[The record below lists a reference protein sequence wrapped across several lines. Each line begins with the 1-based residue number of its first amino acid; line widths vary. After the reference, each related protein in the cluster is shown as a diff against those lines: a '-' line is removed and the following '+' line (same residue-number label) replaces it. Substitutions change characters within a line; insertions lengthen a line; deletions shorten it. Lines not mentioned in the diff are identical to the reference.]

1 MDKPATV
8 SPVCVPQL
16 DLAAVAALPTRHGA
30 FDIRVFVDRCDG
42 KEHVAL
48 VRGDVFG
55 KEGVLTRLH
64 SECLTGD
71 VFASLRC
78 DCREQLERALAVIAA
93 EPSGVLLYM
102 RQEGRGIGLANKIRA
117 YRLQE
122 AGLDTVDA
130 NLALGFRDDQRDYG
144 PAAAML
150 RQLGVRSVRLL
161 TNNPDKIAQLERCG
175 TSVTARVP
183 HVVMPGPQNR
193 HYLETKTRRSGHL
206 MMFEGGTPDAA

>member
-8 SPVCVPQL
+8 SPVCVQQL
-16 DLAAVAALPTRHGA
+16 ELAAVAALPTRQGA
-30 FDIRVFVDRCDG
+30 FDIRVFVDQRDG

-71 VFASLRC
+71 VFASIRC
-78 DCREQLERALAVIAA
+78 DCREQ
-93 EPSGVLLYM
+93 
-102 RQEGRGIGLANKIRA
+102 
-117 YRLQE
+117 

-130 NLALGFRDDQRDYG
+130 NLALGFPDDQRDYG